1 VGDPVCDYDPAASE
15 LTATDLAIHTAYAPA
30 ATGAHAWGA
39 PLYQLVMN
47 AAVAPTADVSLSAN
61 GG

>member
-1 VGDPVCDYDPAASE
+1 LTPAG
-15 LTATDLAIHTAYAPA
+15 LAIHTAYAPA
-30 ATGAHAWGA
+30 ASGAHAWGA

-47 AAVAPTADVSLSAN
+47 AAAAPSADVSLSAQ